1 MKDNKRLTIGFIIH
15 RLDND
20 YAKLLLKGA
29 LYAAEELNA
38 NLAVFP
44 GRSLDSQLDNIK
56 YTAYEYQNNVIYSY
70 ASKDSL
76 DALVISA
83 GTVGSFVSDGTM
95 KEFIDSFDGLPVVT
109 TENKI
114 GEYPCVRMSGSGIKD
129 IINHLIK
136 HHGKRNIAF
145 VSGPK
150 SNADAE
156 ERLNYYKEALEE
168 NCIAFDPSLVAYG
181 KFSEYCSDLV
191 GELLDENKGRI
202 DAVCFANDMMCK
214 GGYKAIEE
222 RGLVIGKDIAVT
234 GYDDSEVASGLK
246 PMLTTVRAD
255 ASLVGYNAVYE
266 AVKLVTDGVCSDLDL
281 NSYPIYRQSCG
292 CEILPESSHD
302 ISSAEIKIGIIA
314 SKIIDEYIYNSTLG
328 QKMSSIVKNIRQYI
342 TTLLNYA
349 VSKEETYEAED
360 ECKRIIEELTDI
372 QTFDYVHADTLVSIL
387 NAAKDYAV
395 SLSGGNKDKIIK
407 IQEIINYALS
417 ETADRVLNKHYAKV
431 DDLTFTHFLINNI
444 TKDMTIHGSNEEK
457 CYFSIVNNLYRIHMA
472 SSYIYTYAN
481 PIVHTAAMK
490 WTLPEN
496 IYLKS
501 YHNGDKLAAI
511 TGEAQIMPC
520 SQYFYNFF
528 TPDRRRTAVISP
540 LFLNEEQYGIIV
552 SELEFDYFPYIY
564 SIIPQIC
571 AAIKLTKLVG
581 QLERSLDAEQ
591 YRNSLLNRISMS
603 DELTGIYN
611 RRGFYEFANNLLK
624 APENEGKRA
633 ALIFG
638 DLDNLKKINDTFG
651 HDEGDY
657 AIKTAASFMK
667 SCFRQTDVVARI
679 GGDEFA
685 AFAVCEDRN
694 IIASIPRRI
703 KNMAALNNIRST
715 KPYNVTI
722 SVGLFEL
729 ICSSDKDVQSYMDK
743 ADTALY
749 ADKKN
754 KNQSI
759 MKA

>member
-20 YAKLLLKGA
+20 YAKLILKGA

-302 ISSAEIKIGIIA
+302 ISSAEIKVGIIA

>member
-302 ISSAEIKIGIIA
+302 ISSAEIKVGIIA

-511 TGEAQIMPC
+511 TGEAQIMPS

>member
-83 GTVGSFVSDGTM
+83 GTVGSFVSDDTM
-95 KEFIDSFDGLPVVT
+95 KEFIDGFDGLPVVT

-222 RGLVIGKDIAVT
+222 RGLVIGRDIAVT

-372 QTFDYVHADTLVSIL
+372 QTFDYVHADTIVSIL

-490 WTLPEN
+490 WTLPES

>member
-83 GTVGSFVSDGTM
+83 GTVGSFVSDDTM

-302 ISSAEIKIGIIA
+302 ISSAEIKVGIIA

>member
-417 ETADRVLNKHYAKV
+417 ETADRVLNKHYAQV

-490 WTLPEN
+490 WTLPES

>member
-302 ISSAEIKIGIIA
+302 ISSAEIKVGIIA

>member
-83 GTVGSFVSDGTM
+83 GTVGSFVSDDTM

-222 RGLVIGKDIAVT
+222 RGLVIGRDIAVT

-266 AVKLVTDGVCSDLDL
+266 AVKLVTDGVCSNLDL

-417 ETADRVLNKHYAKV
+417 ETADRVLNKHYAQV

-490 WTLPEN
+490 WTLPES

>member
-83 GTVGSFVSDGTM
+83 GTVGSFVSDDTM

-114 GEYPCVRMSGSGIKD
+114 GEYPCIRMSGSGIKD

-302 ISSAEIKIGIIA
+302 ISSAEIKVGIIA

-395 SLSGGNKDKIIK
+395 SLSVGNKDKIIK

>member
-38 NLAVFP
+38 NLAIFP
-44 GRSLDSQLDNIK
+44 GRSLDSQLDDTK

-83 GTVGSFVSDGTM
+83 GTVGSFVSDDTM
-95 KEFIDSFDGLPVVT
+95 KEFIDGFDGLPVVT

-168 NCIAFDPSLVAYG
+168 NGIAFDPSLVAYG

-222 RGLVIGKDIAVT
+222 RGLVIGRDIAVT

-292 CEILPESSHD
+292 CEIMPESSHD
-302 ISSAEIKIGIIA
+302 ISSAEINVGIIA

-360 ECKRIIEELTDI
+360 ECKRLIEELTDI

-395 SLSGGNKDKIIK
+395 SLSGENKDKIIK

-417 ETADRVLNKHYAKV
+417 ETADRVLNMHYAKV

-481 PIVHTAAMK
+481 PIIHTAAMK
-490 WTLPEN
+490 WTLPESF
-496 IYLKS
+496 YLKS

-564 SIIPQIC
+564 SIMPQIC

-722 SVGLFEL
+722 SIGLFEL

>member
-83 GTVGSFVSDGTM
+83 GTVGSFVSDDTM

-417 ETADRVLNKHYAKV
+417 ETADRVLNKHYAQV

-490 WTLPEN
+490 WTLPES

>member
-302 ISSAEIKIGIIA
+302 ISSAEIKVGIIA

-349 VSKEETYEAED
+349 FSKEETYEAED

-431 DDLTFTHFLINNI
+431 DDLSFTHFLINNI

-481 PIVHTAAMK
+481 PIIHTAAMK

>member
-114 GEYPCVRMSGSGIKD
+114 GEYPCIRMSGSGIKD

-302 ISSAEIKIGIIA
+302 ISSAEIKVGIIA

-417 ETADRVLNKHYAKV
+417 ETANRVLNKHYAKV

>member
-83 GTVGSFVSDGTM
+83 GTVGSFVSDDTM

-114 GEYPCVRMSGSGIKD
+114 GEYPCIRMSGSGIKD

-302 ISSAEIKIGIIA
+302 ISSAEIKVGIIA

-417 ETADRVLNKHYAKV
+417 ETANRVLNKHYAKV

>member
-38 NLAVFP
+38 NLAIFP

-83 GTVGSFVSDGTM
+83 GTVGSFVSDDTM
-95 KEFIDSFDGLPVVT
+95 KEFIDGFDGLPVVT

-222 RGLVIGKDIAVT
+222 RGLVIGRDIAVT

-490 WTLPEN
+490 WTLPES

-624 APENEGKRA
+624 APESEGKRA

>member
-114 GEYPCVRMSGSGIKD
+114 GEYPCIRMSGSGIKD

-302 ISSAEIKIGIIA
+302 ISSAEIKVGIIA

-528 TPDRRRTAVISP
+528 SPDRRRTAVISP

>member
-83 GTVGSFVSDGTM
+83 GTVGSFVSDDTM

-191 GELLDENKGRI
+191 GELLDENKGKI

-222 RGLVIGKDIAVT
+222 RGLVIGRDIAVT

-360 ECKRIIEELTDI
+360 ECKRLIEELTDI

-395 SLSGGNKDKIIK
+395 SLSGENKDKIIK

-490 WTLPEN
+490 WTLPES

>member
-83 GTVGSFVSDGTM
+83 GTVGSFVSDDTM

-302 ISSAEIKIGIIA
+302 ISSAEIKVGIIA

-417 ETADRVLNKHYAKV
+417 ETANRVLNKHYAKV

>member
-83 GTVGSFVSDGTM
+83 GTVGSFVSDDTM

-222 RGLVIGKDIAVT
+222 RGLVIGRDIAVT

-360 ECKRIIEELTDI
+360 ECKRLIEELTDI

-490 WTLPEN
+490 WTLPES